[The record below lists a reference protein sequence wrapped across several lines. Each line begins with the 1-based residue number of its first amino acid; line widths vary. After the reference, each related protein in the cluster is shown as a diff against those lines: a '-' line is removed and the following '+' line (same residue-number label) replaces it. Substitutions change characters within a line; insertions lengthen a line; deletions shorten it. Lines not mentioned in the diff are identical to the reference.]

1 MSNQLGTYDIQRNT
15 YSGQTIFLMRHGQTD
30 SSGPERYIGRTD
42 IPLDATG
49 REQARQWAGRFS
61 EKPPARIISSN
72 LTRSI
77 ETASIIASA
86 CGTPMEEIAAFSEI
100 DLGQWEGRTLEEI
113 RTNHP
118 AEFAE
123 RGKDLAG
130 YRPPGGESFG
140 DLQGRCLPVFNELVE
155 QTQGDLLIVGH
166 AGVNRVL
173 LCHILEMPLSHLF
186 WLAQAYGCL
195 NILTRRRDEW
205 FLTGLNLTSETIDI
219 V

>member
-15 YSGQTIFLMRHGQTD
+15 YSGQTILLMRHGRTD

-42 IPLDATG
+42 IPLNAAG

-61 EKPPARIISSN
+61 ESPPARIISSN

-77 ETASIIASA
+77 EMARIIASA
-86 CGTPMEEIAAFSEI
+86 CGTPTEEIAAFSEI
-100 DLGQWEGRTLEEI
+100 DLGQWEGRTFEEI
-113 RTNHP
+113 RTSHP

-123 RGKDLAG
+123 RGKYLAG

-140 DLQGRCLPVFNELVE
+140 DLQGRCLPAFNELVE

-173 LCHILEMPLSHLF
+173 LCHILGMPLSRLF
-186 WLAQAYGCL
+186 RLAQAYGCL
-195 NILTRRRDEW
+195 NILTRRRGEW
-205 FLTGLNLTSETIDI
+205 FLTGLNLTPETIDI